1 MPILQLNIKTPEE
14 MIKLGEVLGHLA
26 YPNMVIALNG
36 NLGAGKTTLTK
47 GIGKALNI
55 KEIINSPTF
64 TIMKIYQGSLPLYHL
79 DVYRITDVNSDFE
92 LEEYFEMGGVS
103 VIEWATQIEPLLP
116 SDTIRIDLLI
126 NEDTSR
132 TASINASSELLNAI
146 NKEMS
151 LWKDYF

>member
-14 MIKLGEVLGHLA
+14 MIKLGEVLGHLS

-116 SDTIRIDLLI
+116 TDTIRIDLLI

-146 NKEMS
+146 NKEMG
-151 LWKDYF
+151 L